1 MALIENT
8 APAEEPV
15 TRAEAVLWMRYVGS
29 LQNDV
34 IDSLIVAAR
43 KYVEN
48 WTGRTLVT
56 TTWDYYTNQL
66 HDEQGCDSIELPTGN
81 AIAISAITYTDLDN
95 ATQTLTSSLYELD
108 NKSVINTVYRA
119 PNQTYPTVLD
129 KPNSVKI
136 TFTAGYGAAS
146 AVPATMKTAIKMMVG
161 QCYENREGMQMSELK
176 ENPTIKQL
184 LNLEAKYR
192 AG

>member
-1 MALIENT
+1 MALVENT

-15 TRAEAVLWMRYVGS
+15 TRAEAALFMRYVGS

-34 IDSLIVAAR
+34 IDSLITAAR
-43 KYVEN
+43 KMVET

-66 HDEQGCDSIELPTGN
+66 CDSIPLPTGN
-81 AIAISAITYTDLDN
+81 AISISSITYEDLDD
-95 ATQTLTSSLYELD
+95 ATQTLGSTLYELD
-108 NKSVINTVYRA
+108 NKSVINTVFRV
-119 PNQTYPTVLD
+119 PNQVYPSVLD

-146 AVPATMKTAIKMMVG
+146 AVPEALKTAIKMTVADL
-161 QCYENREGMQMSELK
+161 YEHREAQLPAPVHPNRTVELLM
-176 ENPTIKQL
+176 NT
-184 LNLEAKYR
+184 EAKYQ
-192 AG
+192 GW